1 MSQHSIFIYSPTG
14 EPLRY
19 LRWKAIDCSLAECNV
34 GVMTVALFPE
44 YRDDLFQR
52 DSRIA
57 YVQAPEGVFIE
68 SGKLVGDTMWLLTG
82 RKRVLTD
89 AGQHTIVLTCQ
100 HPNALLGRRVVA
112 YDEGSTGNPGA
123 KKSDVGSDNMYD
135 FVNDNFVAATD
146 TARNLSTSHF
156 VLDPRPS
163 PTFGATIDIEG
174 SYRNVKDILDE
185 IVQSSAAQGAYVGY
199 EVYVQQPPGP
209 FRVRFYSRVRGANRG
224 LTSGQSLIIGPFTA
238 KMKRASVSE
247 DWSTAV
253 SFVYAGGSGK
263 QDERTVQTAEDT
275 TLSAQSPFGRYEL
288 FESANADDTAIAASD
303 AYRVLRN
310 YRPRRQ
316 FDGTVTPVAEQYSG
330 AIYGVNYTWGD
341 IVGARF
347 QAPLINNFGQAY
359 AWQEYLFDC
368 RVNPVHI
375 RVVRDFDEFG
385 NQVGDIEES
394 TEIFLQSVESTG
406 P

>member
-1 MSQHSIFIYSPTG
+1 MTQHSIFIYSPVG
-14 EPLRY
+14 EPLRV
-19 LRWKAIDCSLAECNV
+19 LRWKSIDCSLVERDI
-34 GVMTVALFPE
+34 GYLTVALFPE

-57 YVQAPEGVFIE
+57 YLQSPEGVFIE

-100 HPNALLGRRVVA
+100 HPNALLARRVVA
-112 YDEGSTGNPGA
+112 YDEGTPEA
-123 KKSDVGSDNMYD
+123 DKVDIGSDAMYD
-135 FVNDNFVAATD
+135 YVDQNFVTATD
-146 TARNLSTSHF
+146 AARNLSSAHF

-163 PTFGATIDIEG
+163 PTFGASLSGSG
-174 SYRNVKDILDE
+174 SYRTVKDILDE
-185 IVQSSAAQGAYVGY
+185 IAQSSAAQGAYVGY
-199 EVYVQQPPGP
+199 EIYVQQPPGP
-209 FRVRFYSRVRGANRG
+209 FRCRFYSRVRGANRG
-224 LTSGQSLIIGPFTA
+224 LTSGQPLILGPFTA
-238 KMKRASVSE
+238 SMRRASVSE

-263 QDERTVQTAEDT
+263 QDERTVSTAEDT

-288 FESANADDTAIAASD
+288 FESTNGDDPGMAAML
-303 AYRVLRN
+303 AEGTLRD

-330 AIYGVNYTWGD
+330 AIYGSNYTWGD

-347 QAPLINNFGQAY
+347 QAPILNNFNEAY
-359 AWQEYLFDC
+359 AWQDYLFDV
-368 RVNPVHI
+368 RVNPVHF
-375 RVVRDFDEFG
+375 RVVRKFDDYG
-385 NQVGDIEES
+385 NQVGDIEET
-394 TEIFLQSVESTG
+394 TEIFLQSVSSAG
-406 P
+406 QS

>member
-1 MSQHSIFIYSPTG
+1 MSQHYLFLYSPTG
-14 EPLRY
+14 EPLRP
-19 LRWKAIDCSLAECNV
+19 LRWKSIDCTLVERDA
-34 GVMTVALFPE
+34 GMLTIGLFPE
-44 YRDDLFQR
+44 YRDDIFQR

-57 YVQAPEGVFIE
+57 YLQSPEGVFIE
-68 SGKLVGDTMWLLTG
+68 SGKLVGDTMWLLSK
-82 RKRVLTD
+82 RKRVLTE

-112 YDEGSTGNPGA
+112 YDEGTSEA
-123 KKSDVGSDNMYD
+123 DKSDIGSDTMYD
-135 FVNDNFVAATD
+135 YVNENFVTATD
-146 TARNLSTSHF
+146 TARNLSSSHF

-163 PTFGATIDIEG
+163 PTFGAPISGSG
-174 SYRNVKDILDE
+174 SYRPVKDILDE

-199 EVYVQQPPGP
+199 DVYVQKPPGP
-209 FRVRFYSRVRGANRG
+209 FRVRFYSGQRGANRG
-224 LTSGQSLIIGPFTA
+224 LTSGQPLIIGPFTA

-247 DWSTAV
+247 DWSAAV

-263 QDERTVQTAEDT
+263 QDERAVETAEDT
-275 TLSAQSPFGRYEL
+275 TLSGQSPFGRVEH
-288 FESANADDTAIAASD
+288 FESSNTDVPGIIGSD
-303 AYRVLRN
+303 AYSVLRN

-316 FDGTVTPVAEQYSG
+316 FEGTITPVVEQYSG

-347 QAPLINNFGQAY
+347 QAPLLNNFGQAY

-368 RVNPVHI
+368 RVNPVHF
-375 RVVRDFDEFG
+375 RVVRKFDERG
-385 NQVGDIEES
+385 VDVGTIEES